1 MCRLTLFR
9 STDTELMSV
18 FRTLAALAA
27 ARVPLVE
34 SLDECLDQPLSARTH
49 DWLTRTRNSVNAGEP
64 LSNALQAE
72 PSIPSLIVALVKT
85 AESTGTMAG
94 TFEKAADFLEMQHE
108 RSRALVS
115 ALIYPAVI
123 LVVTLAASLF
133 LAAVVMPQI
142 DTMYRQAGRNLPL
155 ITHIMRYA
163 VYGVLTLTVVIALF
177 TIFSRR
183 TRKKAMRDRSAT
195 LSKQN
200 LRKPAKFRLEIP
212 ILSKLTE
219 AHSTAFWAYSVG
231 TLVSHGVL
239 LPEALEL
246 TSQTVAP
253 GSIMAGEIQSAY
265 LRIIAG
271 EKPGDAFQSIQTLP
285 PLARRL
291 LAGGDAAGNLAEA
304 CQRIH
309 RIYDAEYRLWN
320 RRLTAFAEPIAVLIA
335 GVFVILA
342 ALAVIIPVADL
353 GGLL

>member
-1 MCRLTLFR
+1 MSRLTLFR
-9 STDTELMSV
+9 SADTEQMSV
-18 FRTLAALAA
+18 FRTLAALSA

-34 SLDECLDQPLSARTH
+34 ALDECLDQPLSSRTH
-49 DWLTRTRNSVNAGEP
+49 AWLTRTRNRVNAGEP
-64 LSNALQAE
+64 LSKALETE
-72 PSIPSLIVALVKT
+72 PTIPSLIVALVKT
-85 AESTGTMAG
+85 AESTGTLSDA
-94 TFEKAADFLEMQHE
+94 FEKAADFLEMQHE
-108 RSRALVS
+108 RSRSLVS
-115 ALIYPAVI
+115 ALVYPAVI
-123 LVVTLAASLF
+123 LVVTSAASIF

-142 DTMYRQAGRNLPL
+142 DTMYRQVGRDLPL
-155 ITHIMRYA
+155 ITQLMRYA
-163 VYGVLTLTVVIALF
+163 VYAVLTLAAVAMLF

-183 TRKKAMRDRSAT
+183 TPNILKTDRSTT

-200 LRKPAKFRLEIP
+200 PQKAAIFRLEIP

-219 AHSTAFWAYSVG
+219 AHSTAFWAYSIG

-253 GSIMAGEIQSAY
+253 GSILAREIQSAY
-265 LRIIAG
+265 HRIIAG

-304 CQRIH
+304 CQRVH
-309 RIYDAEYRLWN
+309 RIYDAEYKLWN

-342 ALAVIIPVADL
+342 ALAVILPVAEL